1 MTLNSGELLNG
12 RYRIERILG
21 QGGMGAVYLATDE
34 SLAIPCAV
42 KENISVSPET
52 ERLFKREATLLATLR
67 HHHLPRVTN
76 HFILGDQQYLVMDYV
91 EGEDLKERLA
101 REERLPEADVL
112 RWAGQICDALTYLHA
127 RTPPV
132 IHRDIKPGNIKLNAA
147 GEAILVDFGI
157 AKATPSG
164 QKTTTS
170 AVALTPGFA
179 PPEQYGMA
187 RTDARTDQYAL
198 AATIFNLLCG
208 RSPPESME
216 RLLGNTPLPP
226 PETLRPGLSA
236 HVAAALKRALQVKP
250 DDRFKDIAE
259 FKAALTGEIV
269 TYPPTVRAEP
279 APTVVA
285 QSAARTQVASSAQV
299 TPTAAATRPARPGWL
314 VPAGIGAVVLAGAA
328 LFGLFGLAGLGASGA
343 TDTPAPTATQEVKA
357 TEPPAAAPATDTPAP
372 PTETPA
378 STDTPTPAPPTHTP
392 TVEPSPTATNPP
404 IGGGGR
410 IAFISN
416 RDGQTYQVYTMNP
429 DGSDV
434 KQLTFDPAPKWD
446 ARWQFNG
453 TQLAWSPDGTKLLY
467 VAPGDAA
474 NGLDI
479 WMISADGSSP
489 VDLTAVQPG
498 RPAGDDYHPA
508 WCADGRIWFTSRR
521 VNNSQQLFYTTLE
534 DVQAERR
541 PVNFSATHGS
551 PTEYDAT
558 VFPDCKRIIFVTTSF
573 DGQELRSIVLDG
585 SSNRTFRSGR
595 EFSATLEDPAVSP
608 DGQYVAYTRRTSGS
622 NEVIL
627 TPVDDRLSNIQL
639 TITLGNSAPQFSPD
653 GQWIVF
659 ISTRDQHRQVY
670 VMTLA
675 ATDQRNLSNTPANV
689 HDTDPVWQP
698 RPAP

>member
-1 MTLNSGELLNG
+1 MTLKSGELLNG

-21 QGGMGAVYLATDE
+21 QGGMGAVYLAADE
-34 SLAIPCAV
+34 SLGIHCAV
-42 KENISVSPET
+42 KENLSSSPDT
-52 ERLFKREATLLATLR
+52 ERQFKREAVLLATLR

-76 HFILGDQQYLVMDYV
+76 HFILGDQQYLVMDFV

-101 REERLPEADVL
+101 QEGKLPEADVL
-112 RWAGQICDALTYLHA
+112 RWAGQICDALIYLHN

-147 GEAILVDFGI
+147 GEAVLVDFGI
-157 AKATPSG
+157 AKASPSG

-198 AATIFNLLCG
+198 AATIYNLLCG
-208 RSPPESME
+208 QPPPDSMD

-226 PETLRPGLSA
+226 PEELRPGLSP
-236 HVAAALKRALQVKP
+236 HVAAGLKRALEVKP
-250 DDRFKDIAE
+250 DDRFKDVAE
-259 FKAALTGEIV
+259 FKAALMGDMSAAA
-269 TYPPTVRAEP
+269 PTVVRAEP

-285 QSAARTQVASSAQV
+285 SSAKTQVAASQAA
-299 TPTAAATRPARPGWL
+299 PAGAATQPARPGWL
-314 VPAGIGAVVLAGAA
+314 IPAGIGGLVVIGAL
-328 LFGLFGLAGLGASGA
+328 LFGLLGLPALTTSRA
-343 TDTPAPTATQEVKA
+343 TDTPTPTASPEAKA
-357 TEPPAAAPATDTPAP
+357 TQPPSATALRATDTPAP
-372 PTETPA
+372 PTETAGP
-378 STDTPTPAPPTHTP
+378 TETLTPAPPTETP
-392 TVEPSPTATNPP
+392 TAEPSPTATTPP

-410 IAFISN
+410 IAFLSN
-416 RDGQTYQVYTMNP
+416 RDGQTYQVYTMNT

-434 KQLTFDPAPKWD
+434 KQLTFNPAPKWD
-446 ARWQFNG
+446 PRWSFNG
-453 TQLAWSPDGTKLLY
+453 TQLAWSPDGTRLLY

-479 WMISADGSSP
+479 WMINADGTSP

-498 RPAGDDYHPA
+498 RPAGDDYHPV
-508 WCADGRIWFTSRR
+508 WCADGKIWFTSTR
-521 VNNSQQLFYTTLE
+521 VNNSRQLFYTTLE

-551 PTEYDAT
+551 PTEYDVA
-558 VFPDCKRIIFVTTSF
+558 VFPDCQRVIFVTTSF

-595 EFSATLEDPAVSP
+595 EFQATLEDPAISP
-608 DGQYVAYTRRTSGS
+608 DGQYVAYTRRTGSS
-622 NEVIL
+622 NEVFL
-627 TPVDDRLSNIQL
+627 TPVNDRLNNLQL
-639 TITLGNSAPQFSPD
+639 TTSLGNSAPQFSRD
-653 GQWIVF
+653 GNWIVF
-659 ISTRDQHRQVY
+659 VSTRDQHRQIY

-675 ATDQRNLSNTPANV
+675 GTGQRNLSNTPAGV

-698 RPAP
+698 

>member
-21 QGGMGAVYLATDE
+21 RGGRGPVYLATDE

-42 KENISVSPET
+42 KENLSVSPET

-198 AATIFNLLCG
+198 AATIFNLLCVQ
-208 RSPPESME
+208 SPPESME
-216 RLLGNTPLPP
+216 RLHGNTPLPP
-226 PETLRPGLSA
+226 PEPLQPGLSA

-299 TPTAAATRPARPGWL
+299 TPTAAATRPPRPGWL
-314 VPAGIGAVVLAGAA
+314 DPRRDRRVRPGRCSA
-328 LFGLFGLAGLGASGA
+328 LRPVRLSGVGRFRRDGYA
-343 TDTPAPTATQEVKA
+343 RADSHTRSEGDRTP
-357 TEPPAAAPATDTPAP
+357 
-372 PTETPA
+372 
-378 STDTPTPAPPTHTP
+378 
-392 TVEPSPTATNPP
+392 
-404 IGGGGR
+404 GGG
-410 IAFISN
+410 
-416 RDGQTYQVYTMNP
+416 
-429 DGSDV
+429 
-434 KQLTFDPAPKWD
+434 
-446 ARWQFNG
+446 
-453 TQLAWSPDGTKLLY
+453 
-467 VAPGDAA
+467 PGDGYARA
-474 NGLDI
+474 SDR
-479 WMISADGSSP
+479 D
-489 VDLTAVQPG
+489 
-498 RPAGDDYHPA
+498 
-508 WCADGRIWFTSRR
+508 SR
-521 VNNSQQLFYTTLE
+521 
-534 DVQAERR
+534 
-541 PVNFSATHGS
+541 
-551 PTEYDAT
+551 
-558 VFPDCKRIIFVTTSF
+558 
-573 DGQELRSIVLDG
+573 
-585 SSNRTFRSGR
+585 
-595 EFSATLEDPAVSP
+595 
-608 DGQYVAYTRRTSGS
+608 
-622 NEVIL
+622 
-627 TPVDDRLSNIQL
+627 
-639 TITLGNSAPQFSPD
+639 
-653 GQWIVF
+653 
-659 ISTRDQHRQVY
+659 
-670 VMTLA
+670 
-675 ATDQRNLSNTPANV
+675 
-689 HDTDPVWQP
+689 
-698 RPAP
+698 